1 MVSCLLLIANARVRV
16 QSGSCE
22 ISDAASGTE
31 HILVFFKHVV
41 LHLPFNISVVLHTL
55 LLSESE
61 TTDHGSKDL
70 SLSFS

>member
-1 MVSCLLLIANARVRV
+1 MVSCLHLIANARVRV

-22 ISDAASGTE
+22 IFDAASGTE
-31 HILVFFKHVV
+31 HIFFKHVV

-70 SLSFS
+70 SLNFL